1 MNTRSATTLIKR
13 LNLPLFCFL
22 VLIATAQSPI
32 APARPLALTG
42 EVMGTHDPSIIKDK
56 STYYVFSTGAAA
68 AQSSNT
74 SSAPPSAAS
83 STSVAQLPV
92 RCSPDLQAW
101 RRCGSV
107 FPSGIPEWI
116 QKASPL
122 TRELWAP
129 DISFYRGQYHL
140 YYAYSV
146 FGKNTSGIALA
157 TNSTL
162 DEKDSHSPWIDQG
175 MVLES
180 TAADDYNAID
190 PNLILD
196 EHGDAWLAFGSF
208 WSGIKMRK
216 LDAVT
221 GKLSQTDT
229 TTYSLAAR
237 ARPSGA
243 PGAKPGLPPDWEAVE
258 APFIFHHGDYFYLFV
273 SWDLCCRGAHS
284 TYRTMVG
291 RSRSVHGPYLDRE
304 GKAMMDGGGTPVP
317 TANER
322 WAGPGGESLLHD
334 GSIDILIFHA
344 YDAQSG
350 RPALQI
356 STLAWK
362 DGWPSAAL
370 EMLPK

>member
-1 MNTRSATTLIKR
+1 
-13 LNLPLFCFL
+13 
-22 VLIATAQSPI
+22 
-32 APARPLALTG
+32 
-42 EVMGTHDPSIIKDK
+42 MGTHDPSIIRDK
-56 STYYVFSTGAAA
+56 NTYYVFSTGAAV
-68 AQSSNT
+68 AQPSNT
-74 SSAPPSAAS
+74 PSTPLNAMLSAGG
-83 STSVAQLPV
+83 AQLPI

-116 QKASPL
+116 QKASPE

-129 DISFYRGQYHL
+129 DISFYRGKYHL

-162 DEKDSHSPWIDQG
+162 GANDSHSHWIDQG
-175 MVLES
+175 MVLQS

-216 LDAVT
+216 LDVVT
-221 GKLSQTDT
+221 GKLSQSDT
-229 TTYSLAAR
+229 TTYSLATR
-237 ARPSGA
+237 ARPPGA
-243 PGAKPGLPPDWEAVE
+243 PPAKPGLPPDWEAVE
-258 APFIFHHGDYFYLFV
+258 APFVFHHGEYFYLFV
-273 SWDLCCRGAHS
+273 SWDLCCRGVHS

-304 GKAMMDGGGTPVP
+304 GSAMTDGGGTPLL
-317 TANER
+317 TANEY
-322 WAGPGGESLLHD
+322 WVGPGGESLLHD
-334 GSIDILIFHA
+334 GSADIIVFHA

-350 RPALQI
+350 RSALQI

-362 DGWPSAAL
+362 DDWPSAAL
-370 EMLPK
+370 DTRTK